1 MVFLTHYLYMLYLFF
16 FLFFFLHDAWP
27 MQDSD
32 PACLSLFLFFLF
44 KCIPS
49 TFFPVVIHLWF
60 LFLCRVFFF
69 FFCVCMS
76 VCV

>member
-32 PACLSLFLFFLF
+32 PACLSLFFVFPLQVYPFNFFSCCHSL
-44 KCIPS
+44 
-49 TFFPVVIHLWF
+49 VVFIF
-60 LFLCRVFFF
+60 VSRVFFF
-69 FFCVCMS
+69 FS

>member
-49 TFFPVVIHLWF
+49 TFFLLSFTCGFYFCVA
-60 LFLCRVFFF
+60 FF